1 MIDKVGAIVIRDKK
15 MLIVREADIDIF
27 FIPGGSREANENDEE
42 ALRREML
49 EETGVQITNTRFYR
63 KFTAKASRGDGM
75 VTVKA
80 YFCDVDEEPRPAAE
94 IGEIRWIGRD
104 DYKDVNLGNILKIMI
119 PVLIGD
125 GYL

>member
-1 MIDKVGAIVIRDKK
+1 MIDKVGAIIIKDKK

-27 FIPGGSREANENDEE
+27 FIPGGSREDDESDEE

-49 EETGVQITNTRFYR
+49 EETGIQITNLRFYR
-63 KFTAKASRGDGM
+63 EFTATASRGDDN

-80 YFCDVDEEPRPAAE
+80 YFCDVDGEPRPAAE
-94 IGEIRWIGRD
+94 IGEIRWISRD

-119 PVLIGD
+119 PALIED
-125 GYL
+125 DYL